1 MSPDIDLAFRPDTF
15 FRPQKLEKHLLSKVK
30 GAVVRKR
37 LQALFAEGR
46 HAEVHELLTPEG
58 LSANDR
64 KALEA
69 YHPMFMG
76 GNYLP
81 DTEDG
86 EVENARISIKSTTFD
101 VTCVYARPDE
111 GVIHYR
117 VVDEYGGD
125 TLQGPS
131 DAQTDK
137 PMALGKFADFFLR
150 AWPLI
155 DVLEMN
161 FEGDEEG
168 AMDFFSADSDFY
180 PEFDRLCRQRMH
192 AHFAADESG
201 SGVEVDGTTS
211 DPTDALSTCGINA
224 DGVKI
229 ETANTMNAELE
240 GKRPNQPV
248 DWQLVA
254 SGVWS
259 EDRYH
264 SGHIAYFIANTGPG
278 EWVMESVERNAE
290 LDDVTEEDVEEG
302 RLNDDQIQAM
312 LGMTLAEAQASE
324 HRQIVATCSSARAD
338 WDSKSAAAALY
349 QAVCKSGGKAID
361 EPDGTGGLLDL

>member
-1 MSPDIDLAFRPDTF
+1 MSTNIDLAFRPDTY

-46 HAEVHELLTPEG
+46 HAEVHELLTTEA

-69 YHPMFMG
+69 FHPMFMG

-81 DTEDG
+81 DTEGG
-86 EVENARISIKSTTFD
+86 EVEIARISIKSTTFD
-101 VTCVYARPDE
+101 VTCVYARPDA

-125 TLQGPS
+125 TLQGPGE
-131 DAQTDK
+131 AQTDK
-137 PMALGKFADFFLR
+137 PMALGEFADFFLG

-161 FEGDEEG
+161 FEGDQEG

-180 PEFDRLCRQRMH
+180 PDFDRLCRQRVH
-192 AHFAADESG
+192 AHFSADEPESD
-201 SGVEVDGTTS
+201 VEVDGPTS
-211 DPTDALSTCGINA
+211 DPSDAPSTGGINA

-229 ETANTMNAELE
+229 ETADTMNAELE
-240 GKRPNQPV
+240 GKRPKQPV
-248 DWQLVA
+248 NWLLVA
-254 SGVWS
+254 SGFWS
-259 EDRYH
+259 QDRYH

-278 EWVMESVERNAE
+278 EWLMESVERDAE
-290 LDDVTEEDVEEG
+290 LDGVTEEDVEED
-302 RLNDDQIQAM
+302 RLNDDQNQAM
-312 LGMTLAEAQASE
+312 CDMTLAEAQDAE
-324 HRQIVATCSSARAD
+324 YGQIVATCSGASAD
-338 WDSKSAAAALY
+338 WDAKHVAAVLY
-349 QAVCKSGGKAID
+349 RAVCKSGGKAID
-361 EPDGTGGLLDL
+361 EPDEIDGLLDL

>member
-1 MSPDIDLAFRPDTF
+1 MSTNIDLDFRPNTYF
-15 FRPQKLEKHLLSKVK
+15 GPQKLERHLLSKVK
-30 GAVVRKR
+30 GAVVRKK

-46 HAEVHELLTPEG
+46 HAEVKELLTTEA
-58 LSANDR
+58 LTANDR

-69 YHPMFMG
+69 FHPMFMG

-86 EVENARISIKSTTFD
+86 EVEIARISIKSTTFD
-101 VTCVYARPDE
+101 VTCVYARPSH

-131 DAQTDK
+131 ESQSK
-137 PMALGKFADFFLR
+137 VPMTLGEFTEFFLG
-150 AWPLI
+150 AWSLI

-168 AMDFFSADSDFY
+168 ALDFFSADSDFY
-180 PEFDRLCRQRMH
+180 PDLDRLCRRRVR
-192 AHFAADESG
+192 AHFSADQKELSDADLWSVSES
-201 SGVEVDGTTS
+201 SRLPPRGVAG
-211 DPTDALSTCGINA
+211 A
-224 DGVKI
+224 DGVTI
-229 ETANTMNAELE
+229 ETANTLNASLE
-240 GKRPNQPV
+240 SRRPTETV

-254 SGVWS
+254 SGAWS

-264 SGHIAYFIANTGPG
+264 TGHIAYFIANIGAG
-278 EWVMESVERNAE
+278 EWLLESVERSTE
-290 LDDVTEEDVEEG
+290 LDGVTDEDVEEG

-312 LGMTLAEAQASE
+312 WGMTLEAARDAER
-324 HRQIVATCSSARAD
+324 RQIVASCSGANVG
-338 WDSKSAAAALY
+338 WDAGRVAALLY
-349 QAVCKSGGKAID
+349 RAVCEGGGKTID
-361 EPDGTGGLLDL
+361 ESDSAGGLLDV